1 MTAPSPAPQAAPAGA
16 ATLREHTLQG
26 LLQRIR
32 AEPDFPALKE
42 SMLSIQRIAQSDE
55 AHLRVLSESVLKD
68 VALAGK
74 VLRLVNA
81 AYYGIAGAGS
91 IGSIERAVSLLGLQ
105 AVAMLAASLLMFER
119 LPMGVDT
126 AHVRE
131 LMSRSLLAALV
142 ARELCR
148 DPARRERAYLSALFL
163 DLGPLLV
170 AIHLPEADQE
180 IADRTAELLDQRGL
194 DDHGAEAHD
203 ARCAAARQHL
213 GLALEDLA
221 VEVARDWGWP
231 ESVHQEMRRL
241 YPARKDRPVPD
252 EDYLRV
258 LCTGAADLAAQLH
271 EMDASPSS
279 HDAEPEV
286 SARLHG
292 FGVALGVPLGLDL
305 PGLPG
310 LADKALASWRSLG
323 ELLAPAGR
331 PRRRS
336 TRRRAKPGGLG
347 PAGSKPP
354 VLDPAEDR
362 RLTDALASALARA
375 SRLALSEDP
384 LQQVMQ
390 DVADE
395 LVRALGVQRVII
407 CLRDARGALRGV
419 VGAGRDAQAAC
430 AAFHVPMGRS
440 TDLFSVLCAQ
450 GRDTLISDSAD
461 EVIARR
467 LPDWYAAR
475 VGAATFL
482 VLPLKVSGRVVGMV
496 YGDRQE
502 ARSLVVGPRHL
513 SLLEA
518 LRNQLVMAVR
528 LRRPEL

>member
-1 MTAPSPAPQAAPAGA
+1 MSLRGAMPQAAPAGA
-16 ATLREHTLQG
+16 AALREQTLQA

-32 AEPDFPALKE
+32 AEPDFPTLKE
-42 SMLSIQRIAQSDE
+42 SMRSIQRIAQSDD
-55 AHLRVLSESVLKD
+55 AHLRVLSETVLTD

-91 IGSIERAVSLLGLQ
+91 IDSIGRAVSLLGLQ

-142 ARELCR
+142 ARELCQ

-170 AIHLPEADQE
+170 AIHLPEADRAIE
-180 IADRTAELLDQRGL
+180 DRTAELLEQRDQDG
-194 DDHGAEAHD
+194 HGADAHEAQ
-203 ARCAAARQHL
+203 CAAARQHL
-213 GLALEDLA
+213 GLTLEDLA

-241 YPARKDRPVPD
+241 YPARRDRPAPD

-258 LCTGAADLAAQLH
+258 LCTGAADLSAQLH

-279 HDAEPEV
+279 RDAEPEV
-286 SARLHG
+286 GARLQG
-292 FGVALGVPLGLDL
+292 FGRALGVPLGLDL

-310 LADKALASWRSLG
+310 LAGKALASWRSLG

-331 PRRRS
+331 PRSRR
-336 TRRRAKPGGLG
+336 TRRRPKTGALG
-347 PAGSKPP
+347 AGGSKALA
-354 VLDPAEDR
+354 LDPAEDR
-362 RLTDALASALARA
+362 RLTDALADALARA
-375 SRLALSEDP
+375 SRLALSEDA
-384 LQQVMQ
+384 LQPVMQ

-395 LVRALGVQRVII
+395 LVRALGVQRVVI
-407 CLRDARGALRGV
+407 CLRDPRGALRGV
-419 VGAGRDAQAAC
+419 VGAGRGGQAAC

-440 TDLFSVLCAQ
+440 ADLFSVLCTQ
-450 GRDTLISDSAD
+450 GRDTLISDSAE

-467 LPDWYAAR
+467 LPDWYAER

-482 VLPLKVSGRVVGMV
+482 VLPLKVSGRVVGLV